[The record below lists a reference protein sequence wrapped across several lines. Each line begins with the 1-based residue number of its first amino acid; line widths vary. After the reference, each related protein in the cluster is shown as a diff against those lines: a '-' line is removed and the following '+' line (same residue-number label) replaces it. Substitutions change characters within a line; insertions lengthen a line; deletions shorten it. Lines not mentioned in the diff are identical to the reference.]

1 MRRHALQTRGPV
13 KLRVTG
19 VEGLRGPAR
28 LPGLRPFIPGR
39 ILAVLSLVIVVQGEN
54 KIGAGSLC
62 FFTDSGIIGSKEFVS
77 THYQRFKHLFHS
89 QNEKKHKPIK
99 GLDGMYSLKRLF
111 EIV

>member
-54 KIGAGSLC
+54 KIGAGSFSNLIDNIKPVHNAIDLC
-62 FFTDSGIIGSKEFVS
+62 RI
-77 THYQRFKHLFHS
+77 
-89 QNEKKHKPIK
+89 
-99 GLDGMYSLKRLF
+99 RLF
-111 EIV
+111 